1 MILEIKNLVKRY
13 GEFLAIDNVNL
24 KVEEGE
30 ILGLLGPNG
39 AGKTTTINTILGLLS
54 YDSGEISIFERN
66 LRDSEKEIK
75 SNIGV
80 VPQNIA
86 LYYELTAYENLD
98 LFGRLYG
105 LKGRAL
111 TGGIE
116 DALEFT
122 GLKEKRN
129 GKVHTFSGGMKR
141 RLNIAC
147 ALVHKPKFIIMDEPT
162 VGIDPQSRNYILEA
176 VRKLN
181 ENGCTII
188 YTSHYME
195 EVEAL
200 CNKIAI
206 MDQGKMIA
214 YGSKDELRN
223 LVSHEDVINVILDR
237 VSYKVKEELS
247 KLDGVIE
254 VNGDGKSLEIILDK
268 HRNMISQVVEIIAR
282 DNKMVSINMEKQSL
296 ERVFLTLTGRKLRD

>member
-1 MILEIKNLVKRY
+1 MILDIKNLVKRY
-13 GEFLAIDNVNL
+13 GEFLAIDNLSL
-24 KVEEGE
+24 KVKEGE

-39 AGKTTTINTILGLLS
+39 AGKTTTINTMLGLLS
-54 YDSGEISIFERN
+54 YDSGEISIFEKN
-66 LRDSEKEIK
+66 LRTSEKEIK

-111 TGGIE
+111 TQGIE

-122 GLKEKRN
+122 GLKEKRKS
-129 GKVHTFSGGMKR
+129 KVHTFSGGMKR

-195 EVEAL
+195 EVDSL

-206 MDQGKMIA
+206 MDHGKMIA
-214 YGSKDELRN
+214 YGSKDELRD
-223 LVSHEDVINVILDR
+223 LVSHEDILSVVLDS
-237 VSYKVKEELS
+237 VSYSIKEELMRI
-247 KLDGVIE
+247 KGVIE
-254 VNGDGKSLEIILDK
+254 VNGDGKNLELVLDK
-268 HRNMISQVVEIIAR
+268 HKNVISEVMEIIAR
-282 DNKMVSINMEKQSL
+282 NNRIVSINMEKPSL
-296 ERVFLTLTGRKLRD
+296 ERVFLTLTGRNLRG

>member
-1 MILEIKNLVKRY
+1 MILDIKNLVKRY
-13 GEFLAIDNVNL
+13 GEFLAIDNLSL
-24 KVEEGE
+24 KVKEGE

-39 AGKTTTINTILGLLS
+39 AGKTTTINTMLGLLS
-54 YDSGEISIFERN
+54 YDSGEISIFEKN
-66 LRDSEKEIK
+66 LRTSEKEIK

-111 TGGIE
+111 TQGIE

-122 GLKEKRN
+122 GLKEKRKS
-129 GKVHTFSGGMKR
+129 KVHTFSGGMKR

-195 EVEAL
+195 EVDSL

-206 MDQGKMIA
+206 MDHGKMIA
-214 YGSKDELRN
+214 YGSKDELRD
-223 LVSHEDVINVILDR
+223 LVSHEDILSVVLDS
-237 VSYKVKEELS
+237 VSYSIKEELMRI
-247 KLDGVIE
+247 KGVIE
-254 VNGDGKSLEIILDK
+254 VNGDGKNLELVLDK
-268 HRNMISQVVEIIAR
+268 HKNVISEVMEIIAR
-282 DNKMVSINMEKQSL
+282 NNKIVSINMEKPSL
-296 ERVFLTLTGRKLRD
+296 ERVFLTLTGRNLRG